1 MRTPFKILGGLI
13 LIAFAFAIWGHIES
27 ERTKETHSVGNATKA
42 RPAEKIIVLTPEEE
56 KIIDTHYKVGVAHY
70 QKGEYQKAV
79 EQFNKAIELGRRD
92 ADIYFQRGKAH
103 FNNRGIFRSSYAEAR
118 KDFERSIQLNPKNAE
133 AYFWCAKACVEDGG
147 RYDEAIA
154 RCRKAAELN
163 PNGTGEY
170 FAWCAKELVKGSEDR
185 YRKKRYDE
193 AITLCNKATQLDPS
207 NAYAYGWRGKA
218 YFQKSQ
224 HDIARREL
232 DKAVE
237 LDSRIERDW
246 FSKDADVKL
255 MLEVFR
261 GQ

>member
-1 MRTPFKILGGLI
+1 MAGLI
-13 LIAFAFAIWGHIES
+13 FIAATFAIWGSFRES
-27 ERTKETHSVGNATKA
+27 AGSGRSQETYSVGNAIKV
-42 RPAEKIIVLTPEEE
+42 RPAEKTIVPTPEEE
-56 KIIDTHYKVGVAHY
+56 KIIDAHYKLGIAHH
-70 QKGEYQKAV
+70 QKREHKKAV

-103 FNNRGIFRSSYAEAR
+103 FNNTGLFASSTYAEAR
-118 KDFERSIQLNPKNAE
+118 KDFERSIQLDPKNAE
-133 AYFWCAKACVEDGG
+133 VYFWCAKACVEDGG
-147 RYDEAIA
+147 RYDEAITL
-154 RCRKAAELN
+154 CRKAAELN

-170 FAWCAKELVKGSEDR
+170 YAWCAKELVKGSESR
-185 YRKKRYDE
+185 YKKKRYDE

-224 HDIARREL
+224 HDMARREFN
-232 DKAVE
+232 KAVE
-237 LDSRIERDW
+237 LDSRIDRDW

-255 MLEVFR
+255 MLEVLR